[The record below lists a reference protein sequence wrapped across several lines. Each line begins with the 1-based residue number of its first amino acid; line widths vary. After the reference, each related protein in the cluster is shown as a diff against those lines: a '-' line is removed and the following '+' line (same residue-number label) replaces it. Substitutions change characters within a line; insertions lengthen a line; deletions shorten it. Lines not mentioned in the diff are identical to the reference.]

1 MGRVRGIDPYGHRV
15 SAAALLA
22 AALLAPS
29 PSWAQTT
36 APGSA
41 LNADESAG
49 PVKVCSP
56 VALPRWRSVT
66 PVPRTWTFTDC
77 LSFSGE
83 MGADHF
89 QLGCLFANVTPYAQK
104 YAWGALVK
112 IEKAALA
119 QPQAPVPNCG
129 W

>member
-1 MGRVRGIDPYGHRV
+1 MGSRRSGDRRAPGT
-15 SAAALLA
+15 ALLA
-22 AALLAPS
+22 ALLLAPS
-29 PSWAQTT
+29 APGAQPA

-56 VALPRWRSVT
+56 VAMPRWRSVT
-66 PVPRTWTFTDC
+66 PVPKTWTFVDC
-77 LSFSGE
+77 LTFSGE

-104 YAWGALVK
+104 YAWGTLVK

-119 QPQAPVPNCG
+119 QPQTPVPNCG